1 MGKINILSEE
11 LCNRIA
17 AGEVIE
23 RPFSVVKELVENSI
37 DAGATEIEISIERG
51 GKDLISVTDNGCG
64 IEKDDMRA
72 AFFAH
77 ATSKIKELEDISHI
91 RTLGFRGEALAT
103 VASVALVELI
113 SAVEGQEGN
122 KVECDGDMIGKV
134 YPAPC
139 EKGTKI
145 TVKNLFF
152 NTPVRFKFM
161 KTDKKEESDITT
173 FVTRFILGN
182 PQIAFKYFVDG
193 QLKLQS
199 YGGGLDEAVTQVYG
213 AQILPNCFKIS
224 AERNNIKVSG
234 FISNQ
239 QYFKSNKSY
248 QTAFLNGRFVNNQII
263 ASSINNAYGP
273 YMMKK
278 NYPFYVLFIQM
289 SDDLVDVNA
298 HPNKTDVRFADGSLV
313 YGSVYK
319 IISTILEGSVKAAD
333 FVVPDDAT
341 SLRETVPS
349 PVIKSYAAE
358 FISTENVQDTDFKD
372 VADIEK
378 YSAQD
383 KNFKQASAASS
394 APSPYDDY
402 EAPDLNKDYATEKTT
417 VKFAERKDS
426 SGSYFEELFGKDED
440 FGTGEDHSYIQEAEE
455 RRKALQQRFE
465 YHQFKYRGTLFNTY
479 IMYEVA
485 NDVYIIDQHA
495 AHERVIYDSLKEKI
509 ASKSVDRQILMIPYV
524 FMVNPEEYRF
534 IEDNMQTFWEA
545 GFAFEQFGPSSF
557 SLTSFPSLLQG
568 INFETFIK
576 ELLADISEYKSITLT
591 EIIKDKLAQTACK
604 HAIKGGDELTEAE
617 REGLLKLIKGNTG
630 LKCPHGRPVCVK
642 LTKNELEKMFKRK
655 V

>member
-103 VASVALVELI
+103 IASVALVELI

-145 TVKNLFF
+145 TVRNLFF

-278 NYPFYVLFIQM
+278 NFPFYVLFIQM
-289 SDDLVDVNA
+289 NDDLVDVNA
-298 HPNKTDVRFADGSLV
+298 HPNKTDVRFSDGSLV
-313 YGSVYK
+313 YGSIYK

-358 FISTENVQDTDFKD
+358 YVSTENVQDTDFKD
-372 VADIEK
+372 VADIDK
-378 YSAQD
+378 YSAQN
-383 KNFKQASAASS
+383 KNFKQASDAEA
-394 APSPYDDY
+394 APSPYENY
-402 EAPDLNKDYATEKTT
+402 EAPDLNKDFSTEKTT
-417 VKFAERKDS
+417 VKYAENS
-426 SGSYFEELFGKDED
+426 LGGYFDEVFGKEED
-440 FGTGEDHSYIQEAEE
+440 FGTGEDHNYIKEAEE
-455 RRKALQQRFE
+455 RRKALQQQFE

-485 NDVYIIDQHA
+485 NDVFIIDQHA

-524 FMVNPEEYRF
+524 FMTNPEEYRF
-534 IEDNMQTFWEA
+534 IEDNMQAFWEA
-545 GFAFEQFGPSSF
+545 GFAFEPFGPSSF
-557 SLTSFPSLLQG
+557 SLTSFPSLLHG
-568 INFETFIK
+568 INFESFIK
-576 ELLADISEYKSITLT
+576 EILADISEYKSITLT

-617 REGLLKLIKGNTG
+617 RENLLKLIKGNTG